1 MNTIAPED
9 QTQAD
14 AAVERYS
21 TGSVVSKDGTII
33 GYRQVGN
40 GPAVILLHGAMESA
54 QSHMQV
60 AQALADR
67 FTIYLP
73 DRRGR
78 GLSGPYR
85 EDHSIETDVQDMA
98 ALLAKTGAHD
108 VMGVSSG
115 AIIWLQAA
123 LTLPAIRKAV
133 IFEPPL
139 PINGSLPT
147 AFMQRYD
154 TEIEQGE
161 VAAALVSAMKG
172 TQMGPPIFNVIPRT
186 LLERLTTAM
195 MASEE
200 KKAGSQDVTMRM
212 LAPTLHYDFQLAT
225 EVEGALER
233 FKGIRAEVLLL
244 GGSKSPAYLKAGL
257 DALEKVLPHVTRV
270 ELPGL
275 GHGAT
280 GNTDRGGRPA
290 RAAQV
295 LRQFFS

>member
-1 MNTIAPED
+1 
-9 QTQAD
+9 
-14 AAVERYS
+14 
-21 TGSVVSKDGTII
+21 
-33 GYRQVGN
+33 
-40 GPAVILLHGAMESA
+40 
-54 QSHMQV
+54 
-60 AQALADR
+60 
-67 FTIYLP
+67 
-73 DRRGR
+73 
-78 GLSGPYR
+78 
-85 EDHSIETDVQDMA
+85 
-98 ALLAKTGAHD
+98 
-108 VMGVSSG
+108 
-115 AIIWLQAA
+115 
-123 LTLPAIRKAV
+123 
-133 IFEPPL
+133 
-139 PINGSLPT
+139 
-147 AFMQRYD
+147 
-154 TEIEQGE
+154 
-161 VAAALVSAMKG
+161 
-172 TQMGPPIFNVIPRT
+172 MGPPIFNVIPRT

-233 FKGIRAEVLLL
+233 FNGIRAEVLLL

-280 GNTDRGGRPA
+280 GNTDRGGRPE